1 MIISLYHY
9 FLLPIDTTVV
19 NPKLGRIATEDMET
33 EKYLVAIYDTSFD
46 PQGYELMTFTD
57 LQEFRIFKTK
67 EDAQAY
73 YVANWP

>member
-1 MIISLYHY
+1 MLISIYHY
-9 FLLPIDTTVV
+9 FLLPIDTTVI

-33 EKYLVAIYDTSFD
+33 EKYLVAIYDPSFD
-46 PQGYELMTFTD
+46 QQGYELMTFTD

-73 YVANWP
+73 YVANWT